1 MHKSKSIHLREVPVT
16 IDSRGHQL
24 VGIHHQAESDKMVIL
39 CHGFTGNKAENKRLF
54 VETARTLALEGFN
67 VLRFDFY
74 GSGDSEGDFSDSLL
88 SHNIDNL
95 RDVIAWC
102 RVLGYAHLAVLG
114 ISMGAATA
122 ILTVASEPVEALVL
136 WSAVPDLKQLFSS
149 HVDNPVQLPAAQ
161 DSVEY
166 DGWLIG
172 SRFFTDAVKY
182 NVQESLAALTL
193 PKLIMQ
199 GTADA
204 PLFVQGFH
212 RFRDI
217 ITPPADFMEIPDAGH
232 TFQTPQHRKQVIRQT
247 VIWLLRH
254 F

>member
-1 MHKSKSIHLREVPVT
+1 MQKNKLIHAREVPVT

-24 VGIHHQAESDKMVIL
+24 VGIHHQAAGKKMVIL

-54 VETARTLALEGFN
+54 VETARMLTPEGFN

-95 RDVIAWC
+95 KDVIAWC
-102 RVLGYAHLAVLG
+102 REQGFANLAVLG

-122 ILTVASEPVEALVL
+122 ILTVAKEPVEALVL
-136 WSAVPDLKQLFSS
+136 WSAVPDLKQLFESYVENS
-149 HVDNPVQLPAAQ
+149 AKLPDGQ
-161 DSVEY
+161 TSVEY

-172 SRFFTDAVKY
+172 SRFFADAVQY
-182 NVQESLAALTL
+182 NVQESLTALTL
-193 PKLIMQ
+193 PKLIIQ

-217 ITPPADFMEIPDAGH
+217 VTPPADFMEIPDAGH

>member
-1 MHKSKSIHLREVPVT
+1 MQKNKSIHAREVPIT

-24 VGIHHQAESDKMVIL
+24 VGIHHQAAGKKMVIL

-54 VETARTLALEGFN
+54 VDTARMLTPEGFN

-88 SHNIDNL
+88 SNNIDNL
-95 RDVIAWC
+95 KDVIAWC
-102 RVLGYAHLAVLG
+102 RAQGYVHLAVLG

-122 ILTVASEPVEALVL
+122 ILTVVTESVEALVL
-136 WSAVPDLKQLFSS
+136 WSAVPDLKQLFAS
-149 HVDNPVQLPAAQ
+149 HVDNPAQLTATKE
-161 DSVEY
+161 SVEY

-172 SRFFTDAVKY
+172 TQFFKDAVGY
-182 NVQESLAALTL
+182 DVQKSLAALTL

-204 PLFVQGFH
+204 PVFVQGFH

-217 ITPPADFMEIPDAGH
+217 VTPPADFMEIPDAGH